1 MLKKYFD
8 EQRYE
13 EIKESDNL
21 FFKAL
26 EIVTVLFDN
35 DTDKGGYPYLN
46 HLMKVYKSV
55 TSEEEKV
62 IALLHDVIEDKDVTK
77 KDLIEIGFPEKVAN
91 DVECLTRSKKDE
103 YQDYIDKVV
112 KSGSLEALHVKMA
125 DLKHNMDLSRIKNPT
140 EADFD
145 RVENRY
151 KRAYTKITNK
161 LDEMEK

>member
-8 EQRYE
+8 EDKYE
-13 EIKESDNL
+13 EIKESNNL
-21 FFKAL
+21 FYKAL

-46 HLMKVYKSV
+46 HLMKVYSAV
-55 TSEEEKV
+55 SGEEEKV

-77 KDLIEIGFPEKVAN
+77 KDLIDIGFSEKIGEDVAS
-91 DVECLTRSKKDE
+91 LTRSKKDE
-103 YQDYIDKVV
+103 YQIYIDKLV
-112 KSGSLEALHVKMA
+112 KTGTKEALHVKLA

-140 EADFD
+140 EADFN

-151 KRAYTKITNK
+151 KPAYTKITNR
-161 LDEMEK
+161 LDEMEM

>member
-8 EQRYE
+8 EERYE
-13 EIKESDNL
+13 EIKNNKNL

-26 EIVTVLFDN
+26 EIVNVLFDN

-46 HLMKVYKSV
+46 HLMKVYKNVS
-55 TSEEEKV
+55 SEEEKV

-77 KDLIEIGFPEKVAN
+77 EDMMDIGFPKKIVE
-91 DVECLTRSKKDE
+91 DVQSLTRSKKDE
-103 YQDYIDKVV
+103 YQVYIDKLI
-112 KSGSLEALHVKMA
+112 KLGSVEALHVKIA

-140 EADFD
+140 EADFN

-151 KRAYTKITNK
+151 KPAYAKIINR
-161 LDEMEK
+161 LDELEM

>member
-103 YQDYIDKVV
+103 YQDYIDKLV